1 LAVPKRSAQAA
12 RLSRI
17 IVVARHDRLPLALHC
32 DMAGKKKSGPPCV
45 FCGSTRDPSTEHVV
59 PKWLRK
65 ALLIRTPVKE
75 YSGAT
80 YVGAAETLAITFH
93 EVCVK
98 CNTGWMEALE
108 TAARPILEPL
118 LLGAARGTSRQLDPD
133 QQATL
138 ATWAVKTSLLLALSK
153 FRGQPYGWIP
163 VSTLQ
168 WLYQDQDRRIPPPG
182 TRVWMGGLNTS
193 DRPASVQVAC
203 LGDADGKPIAQCVTF
218 SVGCVLFQVF
228 ACEQVDAV
236 LSPDNEAW
244 LAPSVPWAPAL
255 LRIAPSSSAIHWPP
269 GVVFGAGDLTSLAG
283 RLRQGLPSK
292 P

>member
-1 LAVPKRSAQAA
+1 MQIKRADGDLQQQIAPRGKLAPAS
-12 RLSRI
+12 
-17 IVVARHDRLPLALHC
+17 P
-32 DMAGKKKSGPPCV
+32 
-45 FCGSTRDPSTEHVV
+45 DPAFT
-59 PKWLRK
+59 
-65 ALLIRTPVKE
+65 
-75 YSGAT
+75 T

-108 TAARPILEPL
+108 TAAHPDLEPL
-118 LLGAARGTSRQLDPD
+118 LLGAAPGTSRQLNPD

-138 ATWAVKTSLLLALSK
+138 ATWAVKTSLLLVLSK

-168 WLYQDQDRRIPPPG
+168 WLYQHQDRRIPPPG

-203 LGDADGKPIAQCVTF
+203 LCDADGKPIAQCVTF
-218 SVGCVLFQVF
+218 SVGCVVFQVF
-228 ACEQVDAV
+228 SCEQLDAV

-244 LAPSVPWAPAL
+244 LAPTGPYASAL
-255 LRIAPSSSAIHWPP
+255 LRITPSSSAVNWPP
-269 GVVFGAGDLTSLAG
+269 GAVFGGADLAGLAG
-283 RLRQGLPSK
+283 RMRQGLPSK